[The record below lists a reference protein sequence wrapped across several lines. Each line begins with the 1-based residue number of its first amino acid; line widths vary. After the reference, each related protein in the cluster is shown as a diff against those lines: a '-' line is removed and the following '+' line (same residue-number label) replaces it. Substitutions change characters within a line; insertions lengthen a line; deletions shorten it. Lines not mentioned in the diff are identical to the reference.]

1 MEPAITIERLTKRYG
16 SVTAVDELDLTVD
29 IGETYALLG
38 PNGAGKTTT
47 IEILEGLRR
56 ATSGTVRTLGL
67 DPIGDHR
74 ELHQRVGVMLQEG
87 GIFQAARPLEVL
99 RLFTAFYERPRDPE
113 ALLHLVGLDHTVNT
127 PYRRLSGGEKQ
138 RLSLA
143 LALAGTP
150 ELVFLDEPTAGMDP
164 AARKVTWDL
173 VRSLQADGVT
183 IVLTTHYLDEAEQLA
198 DRVGI
203 VSRGRLITQGDPV
216 DLMHTGTRATFSAP
230 PGLPTGDVAGVAIS
244 EPQPGRYL
252 VEADEITPA
261 IIADVTAWLREQNA
275 LIRELRVGA
284 AGLEEVFLELTEE
297 QR

>member
-1 MEPAITIERLTKRYG
+1 MTPAITIEGLTKQYG
-16 SVTAVDELDLTVD
+16 ALTAVDGLDLT
-29 IGETYALLG
+29 IFAGETYALLG

-56 ATSGTVRTLGL
+56 ATSGTVRVLGF
-67 DPIGDHR
+67 DPIADHR
-74 ELHQRVGVMLQEG
+74 ALHQQIGVMLQEG
-87 GIFQAARPLEVL
+87 GIFQSARPLEVL
-99 RLFTAFYERPRDPE
+99 RLFTAFYDRPQDPE
-113 ALLHLVGLDHTVNT
+113 ALLHLVGLDNTVGT

-150 ELVFLDEPTAGMDP
+150 QLVFLDEPTAGMDP

-173 VRSLQADGVT
+173 IKGLQADGVT
-183 IVLTTHYLDEAEQLA
+183 VVLTTHYLDEAEQLA

-203 VSRGRLITQGDPV
+203 ISRGRLIAQGDPA

-230 PGLPTGDVAGVAIS
+230 PGLPPADLPGVTMS
-244 EPQPGRYL
+244 ETQPGRYL

-261 IIADVTAWLREQNA
+261 IIADLTAWLRDRGV
-275 LIRELRVGA
+275 LIRDLRVGA